1 MGKLNFNDVEQH
13 ILLKSLL
20 FQKTDLQRQ
29 LDEVEGLIKKCK
41 GDIPPDANVI
51 YITRRPRGTSDN
63 QLNDKMFEVL
73 NKSFLIYS

>member
-29 LDEVEGLIKKCK
+29 LDEVFFVRKKRLTLHALVKGSDSQFHCFCYYENIFLLWHQNSLGLRI
-41 GDIPPDANVI
+41 
-51 YITRRPRGTSDN
+51 
-63 QLNDKMFEVL
+63 L
-73 NKSFLIYS
+73 FL